1 MYTCPVKYTPVGRQ
15 QIIDGAA
22 VLNLPFTFTSAVT
35 DHDASHAAGD
45 MPGPVSDGF
54 SRDGLG

>member
-35 DHDASHAAGD
+35 DHAAGD